1 MSNDDTNAD
10 DNLEA
15 VDSFDDLNADSDDIQ
30 QVDSFS
36 DLDSQSS
43 DGELDYVPTDSFDAL
58 DDEADSPSQVDDTT
72 SNASPAE
79 QLATPADDATA
90 SDGGATIGEALS
102 DSPTAP
108 VQDADADLL
117 PEDDSELHDFD
128 FGDDEPVAVETKQPA
143 IDEVDTDNAVPNEAA
158 AESESAAVSSEIP
171 EVPACTRLVISP
183 SPSSVM
189 AGEQVAFSVEAFDND
204 GGVVE
209 KPDVRWT
216 AKGGTIDKEGAFT
229 ADLSGGLFSVKVSTA
244 GTSDRVEGVV
254 EALPVQN
261 EWVLASFFS
270 ACGIYMALAMIYL
283 LDPAVLGP
291 SKNFIG
297 YINFDWAIATIL
309 VGPCLICF
317 ISSSLGLLSKPK
329 GKEWLLLLPSL
340 GPVIPVVLGAL
351 SVMAFF

>member
-1 MSNDDTNAD
+1 MSNDDSNTN

-72 SNASPAE
+72 SSASPAE
-79 QLATPADDATA
+79 PLATAADEAAARD
-90 SDGGATIGEALS
+90 DVATIGESL
-102 DSPTAP
+102 TAP
-108 VQDADADLL
+108 AEDSDADLL
-117 PEDDSELHDFD
+117 SEDESLLHDLD
-128 FGDDEPVAVETKQPA
+128 FGDDEPVAVETKEPI
-143 IDEVDTDNAVPNEAA
+143 IDEVDPDSAVPNEAA

-183 SPSSVM
+183 SPNSVM

-209 KPDVRWT
+209 EPDVRWT

-229 ADLSGGLFSVKVSTA
+229 ADVSGGLFSVKASTA
-244 GTSDRVEGVV
+244 GASDRVEGVV

-270 ACGIYMALAMIYL
+270 ACGIYLALAMIYL

-351 SVMAFF
+351 SVIAFF

>member
-216 AKGGTIDKEGAFT
+216 AKGGTIDKEGVYT
-229 ADLSGGLFSVKVSTA
+229 AAWNFSSKASAGLAIGIGGVLLGWSGYDAEVEQQSESVRNTILFIAGGLPAAGYALGTLLFSRFSL
-244 GTSDRVEGVV
+244 G
-254 EALPVQN
+254 EAAHA
-261 EWVLASFFS
+261 EVLAQLRERR
-270 ACGIYMALAMIYL
+270 AAEEQLT
-283 LDPAVLGP
+283 D
-291 SKNFIG
+291 
-297 YINFDWAIATIL
+297 
-309 VGPCLICF
+309 
-317 ISSSLGLLSKPK
+317 
-329 GKEWLLLLPSL
+329 
-340 GPVIPVVLGAL
+340 
-351 SVMAFF
+351 